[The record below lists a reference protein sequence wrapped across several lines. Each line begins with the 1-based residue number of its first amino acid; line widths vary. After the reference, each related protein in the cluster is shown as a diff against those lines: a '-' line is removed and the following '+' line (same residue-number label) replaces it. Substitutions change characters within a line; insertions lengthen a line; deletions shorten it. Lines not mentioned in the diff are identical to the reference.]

1 MPTISWCEEIAL
13 TIQHPAE
20 YVTEKVKK
28 HGVSCFLLP
37 HCCTPAWVTDPAC
50 YVLRRRKISDAWD
63 EIKNVLKCE
72 NYQLTAQEAFQKWLI
87 NTLKPIPGFNIIEGG
102 PGIAELLGL
111 YVATAYDVARTV
123 PDTIKPGLNDLAA
136 DGSFIFTNKDLDNA
150 RWLPASHELAKPLW
164 PGTYDQEFTAITY
177 YNLIII
183 KDSFLETPYCNMLS
197 TWAHELVHVHQYNLL
212 GWENFLS
219 LYITS
224 SAVLTYEGTPI
235 EKIAYEV
242 DRRVFSR
249 CQSNPANLININHDK
264 RNRIENLI
272 SDLSSRGEIYLDQDG
287 EIIHISSGAEGEIK
301 LIIDKT

>member
-1 MPTISWCEEIAL
+1 
-13 TIQHPAE
+13 
-20 YVTEKVKK
+20 
-28 HGVSCFLLP
+28 
-37 HCCTPAWVTDPAC
+37 
-50 YVLRRRKISDAWD
+50 
-63 EIKNVLKCE
+63 
-72 NYQLTAQEAFQKWLI
+72 
-87 NTLKPIPGFNIIEGG
+87 
-102 PGIAELLGL
+102 LLGL

-177 YNLIII
+177 YNLKII

-264 RNRIENLI
+264 RNRIENLV

-301 LIIDKT
+301 LIIDET